1 VMKPCKLDP
10 WFDDDQS
17 GLLSC
22 FMRASKFNGFAKH
35 KGKQDSQSHHW
46 KDLFVSLWV
55 TDEGLHDRGYLV
67 H

>member
-1 VMKPCKLDP
+1 MKPCKLDP

-22 FMRASKFNGFAKH
+22 FMRASKFDGFAKY

-55 TDEGLHDRGYLV
+55 TDGGIPDRRYLV